1 MTVYIIALKCDG
13 IRYKV
18 SGCISPTHILH
29 HACPAFED
37 RWGLLEVSRIVCFDM
52 VSFFASYKL
61 SFSRFTSYLVN

>member
-52 VSFFASYKL
+52 VSFLRHTSSL
-61 SFSRFTSYLVN
+61 SQGSPPTL